1 MNEFDER
8 IGEITLS
15 TIRMF
20 DLTIF
25 FLKEA
30 IASYQAKKEITSIK
44 LDDDIIDKLERSI
57 EEGCLN
63 SILKERPFAKDL
75 RKITGI
81 FKLVEDIERLGDHA
95 EDLLWTI
102 TNLNKY
108 DNSLK
113 LNSLMKEMDVAMS
126 MVEDAYHSFVKSDC
140 ELAKEIEKR
149 DDAVDSLYLESLKE
163 IPNCRDK
170 YNLSDQFILY
180 ATLLSKYLERIADH
194 ASNIAEWVIYIE
206 SGYYKDEVII

>member
-20 DLTIF
+20 DLTIS

-30 IASYQAKKEITSIK
+30 IASYQKKRGVTSIK
-44 LDDDIIDKLERSI
+44 LDDDIIDKLERNI

-63 SILKERPFAKDL
+63 LILKERPFAKDL

-108 DNSLK
+108 DDSIKLDSLV
-113 LNSLMKEMDVAMS
+113 KEMDVAMS
-126 MVEDAYHSFVKSDC
+126 MVEDAYRSFANSDC
-140 ELAKEIEKR
+140 DLAKEIEKR
-149 DDAVDSLYLESLKE
+149 DDVVDALYLDSLKE
-163 IPNCRDK
+163 IPATKDK

-194 ASNIAEWVIYIE
+194 SSNIAEWVIYIE

>member
-8 IGEITLS
+8 IEGITLS

-20 DLTIF
+20 DLTIS

-30 IASYQAKKEITSIK
+30 IDSYQKKRDVTSIK
-44 LDDDIIDKLERSI
+44 LDDDIIDKLERNI
-57 EEGCLN
+57 EEGCLHL
-63 SILKERPFAKDL
+63 ILKERPFAKDL

-95 EDLLWTI
+95 EDILWTI

-108 DNSLK
+108 DENMKLASLT
-113 LNSLMKEMDVAMS
+113 KEMDVAMS
-126 MVEDAYHSFVKSDC
+126 MVQDAYMSFANSDC
-140 ELAKEIEKR
+140 ESAKEIEKR
-149 DDAVDSLYLESLKE
+149 DDIVDNLYLDSLKE
-163 IPNCRDK
+163 IPETKDR

-206 SGYYKDEVII
+206 SGYYKDKVII